1 MYSIKMRKYAKISN
15 GMEIKRDL
23 YLRQLIDS
31 KGNGMIK
38 IVTGVRRCGKSY
50 LLFKLFYDYLTSQGV
65 DDAHIVRVDLEDRRN
80 IGLRNP
86 DTLLAYIDG
95 KIADDGMYYILIDE
109 VQLVDDFV
117 DVLNSYLKVQNAD
130 LYVTGSN
137 SRFLSKD
144 VVTEFRGRGDEIR
157 VRPLSFSEF
166 MTVYG
171 SNDRELALQEYM
183 TYGGLPQII
192 SLTSSQ
198 KKEEYLKNLFESTYV
213 KDIKERYNIVHDSDL
228 VELIDT
234 LASSVGSLTNP
245 SKLSNTFKSLKHS
258 SISVDTI
265 KRYIDFLQEAFLIE
279 KAVRYDIKGRR
290 YINSPFKY
298 YFEDLGLR
306 NAKLNFRQLDEG
318 HLMEN
323 MIYNEL
329 RLRGLSVDVGQVP
342 YNFKDTDGNS
352 RRTNLEVDFVC
363 NSGFRRYY
371 IQSAVAMST
380 QEKFLQEQKSLLNI
394 KDGFRKIIITGGFSP
409 VYQNDNGF
417 IIMNIYDFL
426 TNLNSLNI

>member
-1 MYSIKMRKYAKISN
+1 
-15 GMEIKRDL
+15 MEIKRDL

-86 DTLLAYIDG
+86 DTLLAYIDS

-171 SNDRELALQEYM
+171 SNDRESALQEYM
-183 TYGGLPQII
+183 TYGGLPQIT

-198 KKEEYLKNLFESTYV
+198 KKEKYLKNLFESTYV
-213 KDIKERYNIVHDSDL
+213 KDIKERYNIIHDSDL

-363 NSGFRRYY
+363 NSGYRRYY

-394 KDGFRKIIITGGFSP
+394 NDGFRKIIITGGFSP

>member
-1 MYSIKMRKYAKISN
+1 
-15 GMEIKRDL
+15 MEIKRDL
-23 YLRQLIDS
+23 YLKQLIDS

-86 DTLLAYIDG
+86 DALLAYIDG

-171 SNDRELALQEYM
+171 SNDRESALQEYM

-394 KDGFRKIIITGGFSP
+394 NDGFRKIIITGGFSP

>member
-1 MYSIKMRKYAKISN
+1 MRKYAKISN

-86 DTLLAYIDG
+86 DTLLAYIDS

-171 SNDRELALQEYM
+171 SNDRESALQEYM

-198 KKEEYLKNLFESTYV
+198 KKEKYLKNLFESTYV
-213 KDIKERYNIVHDSDL
+213 KDIKERYNIIHDSDL

-234 LASSVGSLTNP
+234 LASSVVSLTNP

-363 NSGFRRYY
+363 NSGYRRYY
-371 IQSAVAMST
+371 IQSA
-380 QEKFLQEQKSLLNI
+380 LSLLDEGKLEQELRSLSLI
-394 KDGFRKIIITGGFSP
+394 RDSFRKIVITRDRIKPRRTENGILIINLF
-409 VYQNDNGF
+409 
-417 IIMNIYDFL
+417 DFL
-426 TNLNSLNI
+426 LNADAMEQ

>member
-1 MYSIKMRKYAKISN
+1 
-15 GMEIKRDL
+15 MEIKRDL

-86 DTLLAYIDG
+86 DTLLAYIDS
-95 KIADDGMYYILIDE
+95 KINDAGMYYILIDE
-109 VQLVDDFV
+109 VQLVNDFV

-171 SNDRELALQEYM
+171 SNDRESALQEYM

-234 LASSVGSLTNP
+234 LASSVGNLTNP

-342 YNFKDTDGNS
+342 YNFKDTVGNS

-394 KDGFRKIIITGGFSP
+394 NDGFRKIIITGGFSP

>member
-1 MYSIKMRKYAKISN
+1 
-15 GMEIKRDL
+15 MEIKRDL

-86 DTLLAYIDG
+86 DTLLAYIDS

-171 SNDRELALQEYM
+171 SNDRESALQEYM

-198 KKEEYLKNLFESTYV
+198 KKEKYLKNLFESTYV
-213 KDIKERYNIVHDSDL
+213 KDIKERYNIIHDSDL

-363 NSGFRRYY
+363 NSGYKRYY

-394 KDGFRKIIITGGFSP
+394 NDGFRKIIITGGFSP